1 VRGKSDYFL
10 RATDTMTIPNFI
22 TLVRIILAP
31 VFVIYLISDRLT
43 SALIVF
49 VICTVSDGVD
59 GMVARLFNQKSK
71 LGAYL
76 DPLADKLLL
85 VTAFLV
91 LSAMGHLPAWVT
103 VAVIARDVTIL
114 LGVVVIHLF
123 KLELRIRPSVLS
135 KVNTCFQ
142 FITVTAVLSKGVFV
156 LPSTL
161 YDYFYY
167 ATVLFTIASGLHYI
181 QYGLRIMSSN
191 GKNGTSTTS
200 T

>member
-1 VRGKSDYFL
+1 VRGKSDYFI
-10 RATDTMTIPNFI
+10 RATDTMSIPNFI

>member
-1 VRGKSDYFL
+1 
-10 RATDTMTIPNFI
+10 MTVPNLI
-22 TLVRIILAP
+22 TLLRIILAP
-31 VFVIYLISDRLT
+31 VFVIYLIHDRLT

-85 VTAFLV
+85 VTAFLI
-91 LSAMGHLPAWVT
+91 LSARGHLPSWLT

-114 LGVVVIHLF
+114 LGVVVIHLN
-123 KLELRIRPSVLS
+123 KSELHIRPSVLS

-142 FITVTAVLSKGVFV
+142 FITVTAVLSKGLVS
-156 LPSTL
+156 LSPTL
-161 YDYFYY
+161 YLYFYY
-167 ATVLFTIASGLHYI
+167 ATLLFTVASGLHYI
-181 QYGLRIMSSN
+181 LYGLKIMSSD
-191 GKNGTSTTS
+191 GKIEGST
-200 T
+200 

>member
-1 VRGKSDYFL
+1 
-10 RATDTMTIPNFI
+10 MTIPNFI